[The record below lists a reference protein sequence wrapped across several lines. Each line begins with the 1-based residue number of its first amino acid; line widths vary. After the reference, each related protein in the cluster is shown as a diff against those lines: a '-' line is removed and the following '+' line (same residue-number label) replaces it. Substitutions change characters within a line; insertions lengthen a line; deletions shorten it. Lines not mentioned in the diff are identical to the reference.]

1 MEKEDTTLYETL
13 GINPSQV
20 DVLSVSDK
28 DLTTAYRRTAL
39 KWHPDKNRNNPT
51 AATHFSRVVDA
62 YETLSAPAKRK
73 DYDDRIRKARARKET
88 LQNMDQ
94 TRRRL
99 RQQLHEREQ
108 RAAAAAAAD
117 SGGYG
122 AGGNGSSSQ
131 QGRRDALSR
140 VQTEIDRVRKQ
151 REQQQQKQQ
160 QEQQQQQHQ
169 HQEQQK
175 QQQRQQ
181 ERQQQQQRTAT
192 ACYAAAGAFAQD
204 ATPSQREET
213 KSSVDTKAH
222 KDSESAF
229 WSTVP
234 NFSQFK
240 SKVAP
245 VSFEQ
250 FEQAILQ
257 GRSPFT

>member
-1 MEKEDTTLYETL
+1 MEKEEDTTLYETL

-39 KWHPDKNRNNPT
+39 KWHPDKNRNNPI
-51 AATHFSRVVDA
+51 AASHFSRVVDA

-73 DYDDRIRKARARKET
+73 EYDDRIRKARARKET

-108 RAAAAAAAD
+108 RAAVAAAKGD
-117 SGGYG
+117 GGGSGGGYG
-122 AGGNGSSSQ
+122 GSATAGKSSQ
-131 QGRRDALSR
+131 QSRRDALSR

-151 REQQQQKQQ
+151 REQQQHQQQHQEQQQK
-160 QEQQQQQHQ
+160 QEQQQQLD
-169 HQEQQK
+169 
-175 QQQRQQ
+175 R
-181 ERQQQQQRTAT
+181 QQQRTGT
-192 ACYAAAGAFAQD
+192 ASYAAKGAYAQD
-204 ATPSQREET
+204 AAPSQREET
-213 KSSVDTKAH
+213 KRSVDTKAH
-222 KDSESAF
+222 KDNESAF

-240 SKVAP
+240 AKVAP

-250 FEQAILQ
+250 FEKDILQ
-257 GRSPFT
+257 GRSPFI